1 MAKPDIFS
9 GPIPG
14 QSLTAE
20 PGNYPWEQPPKYA
33 NPLDALDYYLKRFT
47 NQEVLDDLVDMLEMG
62 IPVATFTE
70 IALKRGFMEG
80 LHTVDVKML
89 LKPMLMMHIKGL
101 ADAAG
106 VEYKL
111 SMDDYAGEDTEE
123 ARRKLSAKLAAKFKT
138 DLKGKTPD
146 AGTQLQEEVTESLE
160 QDEMQEQEE
169 AAPVMEEEQETME
182 PMQEADV
189 PPQGLMARG

>member
-1 MAKPDIFS
+1 MAAKPNIFN

-20 PGNYPWEQPPKYA
+20 PGKYPWEQPPKYA
-33 NPLDALDYYLKRFT
+33 NPLDALDYYFKRFT
-47 NQEVLDDLVDMLEMG
+47 QEDVLDDLVDMLEMG

-70 IALKRGFMEG
+70 ITLKRGFMEG

-106 VEYKL
+106 VDYKM
-111 SMDDYAGEDTEE
+111 SMEDYAGDNTAEE
-123 ARRKLSAKLAAKFKT
+123 RDKLARKLAAKFRT

-146 AGTQLQEEVTESLE
+146 AGTELQEEITESLE
-160 QDEMQEQEE
+160 QGMPEQT
-169 AAPVMEEEQETME
+169 MEEDTME
-182 PMQEADV
+182 PMQEPEA
-189 PPQGLMARG
+189 PQQGLMAKG